1 MRKRLQR
8 APKIG
13 GVPMSIGTAKS
24 LSRAAADLITNQ
36 RADMKERQRRLWICQ
51 SCPERQHKRCGL
63 CGCFLKSKSMLKNS
77 ECPIGKWKLPLT
89 SESAIDD
96 AGSSKTNEQ

>member
-1 MRKRLQR
+1 
-8 APKIG
+8 
-13 GVPMSIGTAKS
+13 MSIGTAKS

-89 SESAIDD
+89 SESAINN
-96 AGSSKTNEQ
+96 AGSSKTNE

>member
-13 GVPMSIGTAKS
+13 GVPISIGTAKS

-36 RADMKERQRRLWICQ
+36 RADAKVKQQRLWVCQ
-51 SCPERQHKRCGL
+51 SCPERQGIRCGL

-77 ECPIGKWKLPLT
+77 ECPIGKWSTLI

-96 AGSSKTNEQ
+96 AGSSKTNEE

>member
-1 MRKRLQR
+1 MRKRLKR

-13 GVPMSIGTAKS
+13 GVPMSLGTAKS

-36 RADMKERQRRLWICQ
+36 RADMKERKRRLQICNE
-51 SCPERQHKRCGL
+51 CPERNNNRCSL
-63 CGCFLKSKSMLKNS
+63 CGCFLKTKSMLKHS
-77 ECPIGKWKLPLT
+77 ECPIGKWKLPLI

-96 AGSSKTNEQ
+96 AGSTETNK